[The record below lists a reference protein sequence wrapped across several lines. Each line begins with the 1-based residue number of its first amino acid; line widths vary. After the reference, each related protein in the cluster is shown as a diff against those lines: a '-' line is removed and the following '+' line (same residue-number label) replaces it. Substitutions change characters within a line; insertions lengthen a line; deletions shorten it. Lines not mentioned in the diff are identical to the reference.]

1 MKEKQKNV
9 IIPALAAGFVFLA
22 YLVMAALCI
31 HDMQSAEGVGLL
43 FALRAGKD
51 RLWYDVAA
59 DSLGVLGLLLLVVV
73 PCFRLG
79 HRSAAA
85 LLRMLLAFLS
95 FMPSLSMAY
104 LLHPL
109 EGGEE
114 LQLQQ
119 PLFLLQTLLPLLCLW
134 AAVLENYRQLNAWVL
149 EDGVDVAMER
159 FCRCARDAY
168 KTDVQVEDVPDT
180 RVLQARRSQT
190 AAALQE
196 LEVHAVLAQAGRMRA
211 QRLPLAPDEVEKR
224 IQSVMQAPA
233 MPESWERRRTR

>member
-119 PLFLLQTLLPLLCLW
+119 PLFLLQTLLPFLCLW
-134 AAVLENYRQLNAWVL
+134 AAVLGRETWKGWYGFCAGAAVL
-149 EDGVDVAMER
+149 LFVTG
-159 FCRCARDAY
+159 FP
-168 KTDVQVEDVPDT
+168 VPS
-180 RVLQARRSQT
+180 LQPLLQFVMT
-190 AAALQE
+190 YLLLLAALD
-196 LEVHAVLAQAGRMRA
+196 L
-211 QRLPLAPDEVEKR
+211 
-224 IQSVMQAPA
+224 
-233 MPESWERRRTR
+233 WERVWKKYPALNVWGWLLFGGLGFRAFYVLSRVMGQY

>member
-9 IIPALAAGFVFLA
+9 IIPALAAGGVFLA

-51 RLWYDVAA
+51 RLWYDVVA

-85 LLRMLLAFLS
+85 LLRMQLAFLS

-119 PLFLLQTLLPLLCLW
+119 PLFLLQTLLPFFCLW
-134 AAVLENYRQLNAWVL
+134 AAVLGREAWKRWY
-149 EDGVDVAMER
+149 GFYAG
-159 FCRCARDAY
+159 A
-168 KTDVQVEDVPDT
+168 
-180 RVLQARRSQT
+180 
-190 AAALQE
+190 
-196 LEVHAVLAQAGRMRA
+196 AVLLFVTGFPVPSLQ
-211 QRLPLAPDEVEKR
+211 PLL
-224 IQSVMQAPA
+224 QFVMTYLLLLAA
-233 MPESWERRRTR
+233 FDLWERVWKKYPALNVWGWLLFGGLGFRAFYVLSRVMGQY